1 MDLPLLQGWRS
12 EVWAWPLLCAFSR
25 RRELKGRCVCA
36 CRDRAQTKAI
46 YDKYKPN
53 HVIHL
58 AAKVGGLFANMKY
71 KVEFLRDNLAI
82 NDNVLH
88 CAMEA
93 GVERVVSCLSTCIF
107 PDKTTHRFLV
117 ERVGRGA
124 TTRQPD
130 ARPAKGPAPPRACS
144 VLVAHLAGPSP
155 PASSSRR
162 PTPAGTPSM
171 RP

>member
-1 MDLPLLQGWRS
+1 MDLPVLQGWRS

-46 YDKYKPN
+46 YDKYKPK

-107 PDKTTHRFLV
+107 PDKTTHRFWLR
-117 ERVGRGA
+117 EWAAGH
-124 TTRQPD
+124 D
-130 ARPAKGPAPPRACS
+130 APP
-144 VLVAHLAGPSP
+144 
-155 PASSSRR
+155 
-162 PTPAGTPSM
+162 
-171 RP
+171 

>member
-1 MDLPLLQGWRS
+1 M
-12 EVWAWPLLCAFSR
+12 WAWPLLCVFSR

-46 YDKYKPN
+46 YDKYKPK

-107 PDKTTHRFLV
+107 PDKTTHRFWLR
-117 ERVGRGA
+117 EWAAGHH
-124 TTRQPD
+124 
-130 ARPAKGPAPPRACS
+130 APP
-144 VLVAHLAGPSP
+144 
-155 PASSSRR
+155 
-162 PTPAGTPSM
+162 
-171 RP
+171 

>member
-1 MDLPLLQGWRS
+1 M
-12 EVWAWPLLCAFSR
+12 CAY
-25 RRELKGRCVCA
+25 
-36 CRDRAQTKAI
+36 RDRAQTKAI

-107 PDKTTHRFLV
+107 PDKTTHLCWCR
-117 ERVGRGA
+117 EWPRGCREWPPGAESA
-124 TTRQPD
+124 TPTLIQPW
-130 ARPAKGPAPPRACS
+130 ACS
-144 VLVAHLAGPSP
+144 VLVAHLTGPSH

-162 PTPAGTPSM
+162 PTPAGIPST

>member
-1 MDLPLLQGWRS
+1 MGVALAC
-12 EVWAWPLLCAFSR
+12 VFSR

-46 YDKYKPN
+46 YDKYKPK

-107 PDKTTHRFLV
+107 PDKTTHRFWLR
-117 ERVGRGA
+117 EWAAGHQRH
-124 TTRQPD
+124 PD

-144 VLVAHLAGPSP
+144 VLVAHLAGPSH

>member
-1 MDLPLLQGWRS
+1 M
-12 EVWAWPLLCAFSR
+12 CAY
-25 RRELKGRCVCA
+25 
-36 CRDRAQTKAI
+36 RDRAQTKAI

-107 PDKTTHRFLV
+107 PDKTTHRCWC
-117 ERVGRGA
+117 RKWPRGC
-124 TTRQPD
+124 RWWPRHH
-130 ARPAKGPAPPRACS
+130 RPPRRSLSPWPAPYS
-144 VLVAHLAGPSP
+144 SP
-155 PASSSRR
+155 
-162 PTPAGTPSM
+162 T
-171 RP
+171 

>member
-1 MDLPLLQGWRS
+1 M
-12 EVWAWPLLCAFSR
+12 CAY
-25 RRELKGRCVCA
+25 
-36 CRDRAQTKAI
+36 RDRAQTKAI

-144 VLVAHLAGPSP
+144 VLVAHLAGPSH